1 MSSHKQP
8 VQIIYCMQAL
18 LASSLASLSLHSH
31 TDIGVYDSSRDIVRY
46 SQTVFF
52 VAICLPKVLESC
64 TLWIINC

>member
-46 SQTVFF
+46 SQTVFLSQF
-52 VAICLPKVLESC
+52 VCQRFLSPVLYGS
-64 TLWIINC
+64 